1 MWSFRNVCIL
11 SGSYVILYS
20 WNLIRWLELNVPFC
34 QIKCLCLW
42 WWLRRIRCCKRSL
55 PPLNCL
61 KISIKWLLQYY
72 CINTSGSYYTELGPL
87 TVKLSHFT
95 QQIKFD
101 KAARRISS
109 DPSIMFG
116 CIRTI
121 ISLYC
126 YYNAEFYHSSKII
139 EQLSVECI
147 KLTDLRNLKKC

>member
-1 MWSFRNVCIL
+1 M
-11 SGSYVILYS
+11 VIT
-20 WNLIRWLELNVPFC
+20 I
-34 QIKCLCLW
+34 
-42 WWLRRIRCCKRSL
+42 
-55 PPLNCL
+55 
-61 KISIKWLLQYY
+61 Y

-109 DPSIMFG
+109 YPSIMFG

-126 YYNAEFYHSSKII
+126 YYNTEFYHSSKII

-147 KLTDLRNLKKC
+147 KLTDLRNLKICWQLKNPDGASNQHKDTDPTPAIDMSGANLRFNICIQYNVRLDWIKN